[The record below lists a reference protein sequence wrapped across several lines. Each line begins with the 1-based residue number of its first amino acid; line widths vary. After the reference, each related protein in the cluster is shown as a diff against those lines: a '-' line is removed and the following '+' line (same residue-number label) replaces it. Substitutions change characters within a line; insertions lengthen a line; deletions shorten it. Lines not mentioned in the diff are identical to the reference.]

1 MDGAL
6 IAIPGLANNQAKF
19 NEGRGM
25 SFVEKS
31 AAKLKGWPS
40 RIFMPADLKAMLE
53 APDTTQPYRVQTH
66 GTER

>member
-1 MDGAL
+1 
-6 IAIPGLANNQAKF
+6 
-19 NEGRGM
+19 M